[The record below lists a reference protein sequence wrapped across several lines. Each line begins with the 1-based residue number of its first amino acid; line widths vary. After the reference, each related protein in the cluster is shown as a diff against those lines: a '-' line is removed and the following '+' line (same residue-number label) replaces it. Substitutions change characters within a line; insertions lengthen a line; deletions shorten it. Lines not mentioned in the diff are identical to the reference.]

1 MYTLE
6 NEFLRIKVR
15 EHGGELREVLDRQDG
30 TQYLWDGNPEYWQ
43 YSSPVLF
50 PIVGR
55 VKNNKYR
62 YQGQEYEIPSH
73 GIGRIS
79 EYKLAGQTENSITMA
94 LDYDEETLKVYPF
107 KFRLEITYRLEGKSV
122 AVHWKVINADEKE
135 MYFSI
140 GAHPALRCPIG
151 GEGRFEDCYLDF
163 PREEASG
170 AYDLAPGC
178 LLKHTKQ
185 DFLQG
190 RTLPLNYDLFR
201 EDARIVDD
209 LRSDTIMVRSAKTSK
224 AVGIRAAGFPY
235 WGIWSPS
242 QGGAPFICLEPWH
255 GHADY
260 DDFEGEISEKEGII
274 SLAAGKS
281 FEAEYSIVI
290 EG

>member
-122 AVHWKVINADEKE
+122 AVHWKVINADDKE
-135 MYFSI
+135 MYFPSV
-140 GAHPALRCPIG
+140 PIRLCAAQLAVRG
-151 GEGRFEDCYLDF
+151 GSRTAIWIFHGRRQAV
-163 PREEASG
+163 P
-170 AYDLAPGC
+170 
-178 LLKHTKQ
+178 
-185 DFLQG
+185 
-190 RTLPLNYDLFR
+190 
-201 EDARIVDD
+201 
-209 LRSDTIMVRSAKTSK
+209 TIWH
-224 AVGIRAAGFPY
+224 RAA
-235 WGIWSPS
+235 
-242 QGGAPFICLEPWH
+242 C
-255 GHADY
+255 
-260 DDFEGEISEKEGII
+260 
-274 SLAAGKS
+274 
-281 FEAEYSIVI
+281 
-290 EG
+290 